1 MALSSTKIRPFFKT
15 IAAIVGG
22 FSLALVIAYL
32 ADKLTAPVPKAIV
45 VQTDVADASPGLT
58 KQETPPP
65 LTEKEIAE
73 RLDWELYGYSRPWRH
88 RLRVLMERGDG
99 CLLSNFRTD
108 FVEDFK
114 AAFGARICKE
124 EQPEPGSDLI
134 QSAVLEALG
143 EILTKD
149 GVARRVTFA
158 ELPGNPDNL
167 PNRAYACYFKS
178 LAADRELAIKHMDDL
193 LALPAEERLA
203 LNAIA
208 KYRRARLKMSLEDWD
223 RLDDAAVKER
233 LKSIREDLGSV
244 ALHAREGSLDPA
256 KISENAVYWIAYSC
270 SMILPTERL
279 VRLGEADFG
288 GALRAYLRMPR
299 RGQANAVNSCLWMAS
314 KLSADGYFE
323 GVVADPDLRQ
333 LMTLFLTA
341 GGGND
346 TENMIAS
353 DILTDRRVAWLD
365 ALAKAKVE
373 PSFAPAHIAML
384 QYAVGR
390 WQDCRRTAESLG
402 PDEPLRKLLLS
413 RCQLRLEGDLAASR
427 RLLAP
432 DLAATAPTAAD
443 GKPHGPVTGDFDYP
457 TIISLQEKPEL
468 VARIEGELGM
478 IALANG
484 NFADALTRFE
494 NGAYGVEAL
503 YVAECLLTIDE
514 LKAHVDRRRA
524 EKKPL
529 ITLDGRWNEPLINLE
544 QELGSRLMRA
554 GRLEEALDY
563 VDPAIRNKATQY
575 VLLRRGAERTDL
587 GDRSRADSYWR
598 CALAIREIGEQVLHA
613 PYGLSWASGG
623 SWYVGYSAVPRTRHG
638 LRLDDR
644 PLPSMKR
651 VGASQAE
658 IRLIEEWQ
666 VRYIENPDLSERD
679 ARYASFRHA
688 LEAVRLLP
696 DNDPA
701 GAEILQYAGNLLKY
715 REPKAAVPAYRML
728 VSRFPQ
734 TPYGRHAVAKKWFSP
749 DRPEPSADL
758 LSK

>member
-1 MALSSTKIRPFFKT
+1 MSFLITKVRPFFRT
-15 IAAIVGG
+15 LAVLVIGAG
-22 FSLALVIAYL
+22 LALVIAYV
-32 ADKLTAPVPKAIV
+32 ADRTSAPTEQTTVVPQSAVNENTAPVK
-45 VQTDVADASPGLT
+45 T
-58 KQETPPP
+58 ETVPP

-143 EILTKD
+143 EILNKG

-167 PNRAYACYFKS
+167 PNRAYAYYFKS
-178 LAADRELAIKHMDDL
+178 LVADRELAIKHMDDL

-208 KYRRARLKMSLEDWD
+208 KYRRARLKMSLEDWN
-223 RLDDAAVKER
+223 RLDDAAAKER

-256 KISENAVYWIAYSC
+256 KISENALYWIAYSR

-279 VRLGEADFG
+279 VRLGESDFG

-314 KLSADGYFE
+314 KLSAEGYFE
-323 GVVADPDLRQ
+323 GVVADPDLRL

-353 DILTDRRVAWLD
+353 DILNDRRVAWLD
-365 ALAKAKVE
+365 ALAKAKVD
-373 PSFAPAHIAML
+373 PSFAPAHVAML

-432 DLAATAPTAAD
+432 DLAAPAPTVAD
-443 GKPHGPVTGDFDYP
+443 GKHGPVTGDFDYP

-524 EKKPL
+524 EQKPL

-563 VDPAIRNKATQY
+563 VDPAIRGRATHY

-587 GDRSRADSYWR
+587 GNRSRADSYWR

-623 SWYVGYSAVPRTRHG
+623 SWYVGYSAVPRTRQG
-638 LRLDDR
+638 RPLDDR
-644 PLPSMKR
+644 PLPSMNL
-651 VGASQAE
+651 VGPSQAE
-658 IRLIEEWQ
+658 IRLTDAWQ

-688 LEAVRLLP
+688 LEAARLLP

-728 VSRFPQ
+728 VSRFAQ
-734 TPYGRHAVAKKWFSP
+734 TPYGRHAIAKKWFSP
-749 DRPEPSADL
+749 ERPEPSADI

>member
-1 MALSSTKIRPFFKT
+1 MSFFRAKILPFFRT
-15 IAAIVGG
+15 LAVIAAGVV
-22 FSLALVIAYL
+22 LALVIAYV
-32 ADKLTAPVPKAIV
+32 ADKSSAPTQVTAVIPQPAATELAAPVK
-45 VQTDVADASPGLT
+45 
-58 KQETPPP
+58 KETPPP

-73 RLDWELYGYSRPWRH
+73 RLEAELYGYSEQGRY

-108 FVEDFK
+108 FIEDFK
-114 AAFGARICKE
+114 AVFDARVCKE
-124 EQPEPGSDLI
+124 EQPEPSSEVI
-134 QSAVLEALG
+134 VSAVLASLAERQAKEGKALSRDLS
-143 EILTKD
+143 EM
-149 GVARRVTFA
+149 
-158 ELPGNPDNL
+158 P
-167 PNRAYACYFKS
+167 RAYALYLRS
-178 LAADRELAIKHMDDL
+178 LESIREIAIRHMDYL
-193 LALPAEERLA
+193 LEMPAEDRLP

-208 KYRRARLKMSLEDWD
+208 KYRRARLKMSLDDWD
-223 RLDDAAVKER
+223 KLDDAAAKER
-233 LKSIREDLGSV
+233 LQSIRDDLGSV
-244 ALHAREGSLDPA
+244 AQHAREGSLDPA
-256 KISENAVYWIAYSC
+256 KISENADYWIAYSR

-299 RGQANAVNSCLWMAS
+299 RGQANAVNSCLWMAR
-314 KLSADGYFE
+314 KLCADGYFD
-323 GVVADPDLRQ
+323 GVVGDPDLRL

-346 TENMIAS
+346 SESMIGA
-353 DILTDRRVAWLD
+353 DILKDRRLAWLD
-365 ALAKAKVE
+365 ALGKAKVD

-402 PDEPLRKLLLS
+402 ADDPLRKLLLS

-427 RLLAP
+427 RLLAS
-432 DLAATAPTAAD
+432 DLAASAPTAAD
-443 GKPHGPVTGDFDYP
+443 GKPPAPVIGDFDYP
-457 TIISLQEKPEL
+457 TIVSLREKPEL
-468 VARIEGELGM
+468 VARVEGELGM

-484 NFADALTRFE
+484 NFAEALTRFE

-503 YVAECLLTIDE
+503 YVAECLLSIDE

-529 ITLDGRWNEPLINLE
+529 ITLDGRWNEPLTNLE

-563 VDPAIRNKATQY
+563 VAPAIRSQATHY

-623 SWYVGYSAVPRTRHG
+623 SWYVGYSALPRTRQG
-638 LRLDDR
+638 RPLDDR
-644 PLPSMKR
+644 PLPSMR
-651 VGASQAE
+651 LVGAGQAE
-658 IRLIEEWQ
+658 IRLIDEWQ
-666 VRYIENPDLSERD
+666 ARYVENPDLSERD
-679 ARYASFRHA
+679 ARYAAFRHA
-688 LEAVRLLP
+688 LEAARLLP

-701 GAEILQYAGNLLKY
+701 GGAILQYAGNLLKY
-715 REPKAAVPAYRML
+715 REPKAATPAYRLL
-728 VSRFPQ
+728 VTRFAL
-734 TPYGRHAVAKKWFSP
+734 TPYGAHALKSHWFSTE
-749 DRPEPSADL
+749 RPAPPTDIIG
-758 LSK
+758 K